1 MVRVRSAVQIRS
13 RAPLLKA
20 DMKISAFVLGGLA
33 VLDPPDALF
42 GFCFWGRGILNKVLK
57 NSRQVR
63 IMVGL
68 ILLLGQ

>member
-1 MVRVRSAVQIRS
+1 
-13 RAPLLKA
+13 
-20 DMKISAFVLGGLA
+20 MKISAFVLGGCA
-33 VLDPPDALF
+33 VRDPLEACSECVTCKALPD
-42 GFCFWGRGILNKVLK
+42 KVLK

>member
-1 MVRVRSAVQIRS
+1 
-13 RAPLLKA
+13 
-20 DMKISAFVLGGLA
+20 MKISAFVLGGSA
-33 VLDPPDALF
+33 VLDPLDVLF
-42 GFCFWGRGILNKVLK
+42 GSCFWGGDVLNKVLK